1 MARFIY
7 SMQKILNIKIRL
19 EDQAKLEFGMAQ
31 ARLIAEQ
38 EKLQTLY
45 ERKAGYEDDYRRYS
59 EGVLDLQKMQEAKEA
74 SLRMDD
80 FIVDQ
85 KERIRRAEDELEV
98 ERRKL
103 TAAIQERK
111 IQEKLRE
118 RAFEQFL
125 EEEKAAERKEIDELT
140 SYTYGQKIDMQ

>member
-45 ERKAGYEDDYRRYS
+45 ERKAGYEDDHRRYS

-140 SYTYGQKIDMQ
+140 SYTYGQKIDIQ

>member
-7 SMQKILNIKIRL
+7 SMQKILNIKLRL

-31 ARLIAEQ
+31 ARLNTEQ
-38 EKLQTLY
+38 EKLQVLY
-45 ERKAGYEDDYRRYS
+45 DRKTGYEDEYRRQC
-59 EGVLDLQKMQEAKEA
+59 EGTIDLQKLQEAKEA
-74 SLRMDD
+74 ILRIDE

-103 TAAIQERK
+103 TVAIQERK

-125 EEEKAAERKEIDELT
+125 EDEKATERKEIDELT
-140 SYTYGQKIDMQ
+140 SYTYGQKIEMQ

>member
-1 MARFIY
+1 MARFVY

-38 EKLQTLY
+38 EKLQELY
-45 ERKAGYEDDYRRYS
+45 DRKAGYEDDYRRYS
-59 EGVLDLQKMQEAKEA
+59 EGTLELQKMQEAKEA
-74 SLRMDD
+74 SLRMDE
-80 FIVDQ
+80 FITDQ

-103 TAAIQERK
+103 TVAIQECK

-118 RAFEQFL
+118 RAFEQFM
-125 EEEKAAERKEIDELT
+125 EEEKATERKEIDELT
-140 SYTYGQKIDMQ
+140 SYTYGQKVDMQ